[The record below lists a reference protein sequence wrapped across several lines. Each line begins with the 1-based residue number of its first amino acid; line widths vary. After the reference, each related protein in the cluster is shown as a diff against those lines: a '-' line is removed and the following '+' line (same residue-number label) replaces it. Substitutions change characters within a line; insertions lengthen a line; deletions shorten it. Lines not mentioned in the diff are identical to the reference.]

1 MKRLILILSFIFT
14 VVSLS
19 SCREEQEH
27 QHIYSAQWQTSESH
41 HWKRCQ
47 DQECDSRIAT
57 SEHSFDDIM
66 PLGNGNT
73 KYTCSVCSYEKI
85 THEHTLATE
94 YTNDSNFH
102 WFECIYDGCD
112 HYGTKTEHSYGD
124 EILDSDGLIHTV
136 CTVCQY
142 ESTAIHNHDF
152 SSSYDHNA
160 DGHYYLCTYDGCDAQ
175 SGFSAH
181 SYESSSLTGEN
192 EIFVCEACGREENRT
207 HVHSYT
213 GAIVS
218 LTSGHY
224 YSCITEGCTS
234 HSETLEHEWS
244 SPTLLNGYYVYTC
257 TVCEYTKSENH
268 AHTLSQDW
276 KTNDDEH
283 WKACTVTGCL
293 HTELRAEH
301 TWESTGT
308 VTEPTPDKNGE
319 EEFICSVCQ
328 LTKIV
333 EIEYT
338 AEKMSETEWLSYFV
352 FDNLMLENSYNLFGE
367 DYTDVWY
374 VDGDTVFIVSGDISS
389 YTTADALREFA
400 FLSDYYDDFTVS
412 DGGEYFA
419 GEIVYYDADIEE
431 EYTFKNVR
439 ISFSDTKILRIEFTV
454 DLGIIGET
462 TEVYDFIAWGGITI
476 PENPREVI
484 TAPESIGEMLGY
496 SLENYAVL
504 EMIGI
509 GDGNVS
515 FTEYYFDGSLYSFV
529 MGDEDPA
536 VESEENAGVTY
547 ALSSIG
553 FFYALDPYSFT
564 LSTELSN
571 EYMSVYLYECGITV
585 DGVDIDSV
593 TVTVNYEDG
602 EASAITFS
610 YRIALLSD
618 TSFEYTFYDFGN
630 VSLELTEG
638 GDNGDDEEPDYD
650 PDEEKEIP
658 EGYMTTLAKEL
669 SLLNYT
675 LITDEMY
682 YVDGEYIYSSKATYE
697 FDGHI
702 ARFYLENDLES
713 AEYLYEDFAGMAFAT
728 ELLYYV
734 VQLDFSK
741 YECMGHKEY
750 DGYAKATYE
759 YNGAYT
765 DKEAG
770 VTLSNVTVY
779 LSYENGV
786 LSDVTICCTTTLDT
800 EYGKYTTHSEYFFYD
815 FGSTV
820 VVSPKASTVVEF
832 ENESF
837 DTENYSSSTTVTKSD
852 GSLLNFSFYYDG
864 NKYFVQ
870 DPELNYGDFYYT
882 ENAGLCYFLY
892 YFETIFNTV
901 SADDYSYDADYS
913 DKNYYYV
920 AIYTSGDVKK
930 LSIPI
935 GDQVYNTTVSGLK
948 LSFFRNENGGTEK
961 IKIEYSAVIDGEICN
976 VSSVIAGFGTQ
987 TLIPPTERDF
997 DFDTSNTDEI
1007 CNKTLDNFY
1016 FSETVTKN
1024 GSKHSFS
1031 YGYFE
1036 KDFAKYDLGSGLKI
1050 GAENGKGKA
1059 VFDEKFGFLYSLD
1072 PELFVYDSATL
1083 TSVTFRYNGSYTA
1096 ESGKISYLTV
1106 TLNYSSGAGE
1116 LIGVGIKFVRTA
1128 DSVNY
1133 YHEIGITSFGKVSID
1148 RSEAT
1153 KITIDEDAFNRIFNA
1168 EVIKYAHLSTITT
1181 KESGSTE
1188 IITKFSYDKYNND
1201 YEITVENC
1209 NDFSQYKVYSYDS
1222 LDKATTGYEE
1232 HFAFFLEAMKLI
1244 SPSKL
1249 VYKES
1254 SDAYRT
1260 SERVTYGEYTI
1271 TSVYLRV
1278 SSYGQ
1283 FTIQI
1288 YASGTN
1294 GSFTINASISFN

>member
-1 MKRLILILSFIFT
+1 MKRSILILLFIFAVIT
-14 VVSLS
+14 LCACRGDKDHTHAYS
-19 SCREEQEH
+19 SG
-27 QHIYSAQWQTSESH
+27 WQTSATH
-41 HWKRCQ
+41 HWKVCK
-47 DQECDSRIAT
+47 DDGCDSRTAT
-57 SEHSFDDIM
+57 SEHSFGEEISI
-66 PLGNGNT
+66 GNGNT
-73 KYTCSVCSYEKI
+73 KRTCSVCSYEKI
-85 THEHTLATE
+85 THEHTLSTE
-94 YTNDSNFH
+94 YSADESHH
-102 WFECIYDGCD
+102 WYKCVFDGCN
-112 HYGTKTEHSYGD
+112 YFGTKTEHSYGD
-124 EILDSDGLIHTV
+124 ETLGSDGLIHRV

-142 ESTAIHNHDF
+142 ENTEIHNHEF
-152 SSSYDHNA
+152 SSSYLHNT
-160 DGHYYLCTYDGCDAQ
+160 DGHYYVCTHPECTAQ
-175 SGFSAH
+175 SGFAEH
-181 SYESSSLTGEN
+181 SYVSTSLSGET
-192 EIFVCEACGREENRT
+192 ELFVCEYCGREDNRA
-207 HVHSYT
+207 HEHIYN
-213 GAIVS
+213 GAIVPEEN
-218 LTSGHY
+218 GHY
-224 YSCITEGCTS
+224 YNCITDGCSS
-234 HSETLEHEWS
+234 HGETLNHEWS
-244 SPTLLNGYYVYTC
+244 SPTLSNGYYVYTC
-257 TVCEYTKSENH
+257 TVCGYNKSESH
-268 AHTLSQDW
+268 EHIISQEW
-276 KTNDDEH
+276 QTNDEEH
-283 WKACTVTGCL
+283 WKKCTVTGCL
-293 HTELRAEH
+293 HTELSADH
-301 TWESTGT
+301 AWESAGII
-308 VTEPTPDKNGE
+308 TEPTPDKNGE

-328 LTKIV
+328 LSKI
-333 EIEYT
+333 EQIEYV
-338 AEKMSETEWLSYFV
+338 APKMSKAEWLSYFV
-352 FDNLMLENSYNLFGE
+352 FDNLMLENSYTLFGE
-367 DYTDVWY
+367 DYCDVWY
-374 VDGDTVFIVSGDISS
+374 VDGDTVLIVSGDISS
-389 YTTADALREFA
+389 YTTADALEEFS
-400 FLSDYYDDFTVS
+400 FLVDFYEEFSVAEN
-412 DGGEYFA
+412 GEYIA
-419 GEIVYYDADIEE
+419 EAITYYLEDAEE

-439 ISFSDTKILRIEFTV
+439 ICFSDANILKIEFTV
-454 DLGIIGET
+454 DLGLLGEM
-462 TEVYDFIAWGGITI
+462 TEVYDFISWGGIVV

-484 TAPESIGEMLGY
+484 TAPESITEMLGN

-515 FTEYYFDGSLYSFV
+515 FTEYYFDRSLYSYA
-529 MGDEDPA
+529 MGGEDP
-536 VESEENAGVTY
+536 VVDSEENAGVTY

-553 FFYALDPYSFT
+553 FFYALDPDRFV
-564 LSTELSN
+564 LDGELSS
-571 EYMSVYLYECGITV
+571 EYMRVYLYDCGITV

-602 EASAITFS
+602 ESSAITFS
-610 YRIALLSD
+610 YCMAVLSD

-682 YVDGEYIYSSKATYE
+682 YVDGEYISSSKATYE

-702 ARFYLENDLES
+702 ARFYLENNLES

-728 ELLYYV
+728 NLLYYV

-741 YECMGHKEY
+741 YELMGHKEY
-750 DGYAKATYE
+750 DGYAKTTYE
-759 YNGAYT
+759 YNGTYA

-779 LSYENGV
+779 LSYEKGV

-800 EYGKYTTHSEYFFYD
+800 EYGKYTTHSEYFFYE

-870 DPELNYGDFYYT
+870 DPELNYGVFYYT

-913 DKNYYYV
+913 DKNYCYI
-920 AIYTSGDVKK
+920 AIYTSGDMKK

-976 VSSVIAGFGTQ
+976 VSSVIAGFGKQ

-997 DFDTSNTDEI
+997 DFDAENTNEF
-1007 CNKTLDNFY
+1007 CNKSLDNFY
-1016 FSETVTKN
+1016 FSETVTKD

-1083 TSVTFRYNGSYTA
+1083 TSITFRYNGSYTA

-1153 KITIDEDAFNRIFNA
+1153 KITIDKDAFNRIFNA
-1168 EVIKYAHLSTITT
+1168 EDIKYAHLSTITT

-1188 IITKFSYDKYNND
+1188 IITNFSYDKYNND

-1232 HFAFFLEAMKLI
+1232 HFAFFLKAMKLI